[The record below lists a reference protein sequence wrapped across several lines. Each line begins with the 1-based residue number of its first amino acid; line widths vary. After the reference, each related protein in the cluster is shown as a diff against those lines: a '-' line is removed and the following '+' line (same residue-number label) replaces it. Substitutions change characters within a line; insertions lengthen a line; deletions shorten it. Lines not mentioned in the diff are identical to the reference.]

1 LKTPPP
7 LVTIGMPVFNE
18 GAFLGSALDSLMAQD
33 YVNFEIVI
41 SDNCSTD
48 QTSKI
53 CLDYAE
59 KFAQIKYKRLPE
71 NIGAAANFRF
81 LQENID
87 GKYFM
92 WAAGHDLW
100 SENLVS
106 KCVERLEESDNAV
119 ISFATSNW
127 ISKDGEHLSDKESGW
142 CDTRGMNPIARFYT
156 VLWGNMHP
164 ILGMI
169 RSESLLLSKPFQSVL
184 GADLILLSELAL
196 HGDFVHAVDALWSRR
211 VVREDETYSQRV
223 QRYRSKGYSLI
234 DKRLTNRVPILS
246 LPIELMKV
254 VFRSNLSFMQKVMN
268 SLVLLPTMMLKYLVS
283 R

>member
-1 LKTPPP
+1 
-7 LVTIGMPVFNE
+7 MPVFNE
-18 GAFLGSALDSLMAQD
+18 DAFLRSALDSLLAQD
-33 YVNFEIVI
+33 YANFEIVI

-48 QTSKI
+48 QTSQI

-59 KFAQIKYKRLPE
+59 KFVQVKYKRLPE
-71 NIGAAANFRF
+71 NIGAAANFRL
-81 LQENID
+81 LQETID

-100 SENLVS
+100 SENLIS
-106 KCVERLEESDNAV
+106 KCVERLEESESAV

-127 ISKDGEHLSDKESGW
+127 INKEGEHLSDKVSGW
-142 CDTRGMNPIARFYT
+142 SDTRGMNPIARFYT

-184 GADLILLSELAL
+184 GADLILLSELAM
-196 HGDFVHAVDALWSRR
+196 HGDFVHAVEALWSRR

-223 QRYRSKGYSLI
+223 RRYKSKGYSLI
-234 DKRLTNRVPILS
+234 DRRLTNVIPILS
-246 LPIELMKV
+246 LPVELMKV